1 MNTAGL
7 PASSRHRSPVRSL
20 VIGQLR
26 QHWAVLAA
34 GGSCMLGAIAMDL
47 LAPWPLKLIVDHVLL
62 SRPLPDNLRFL
73 APLFANSTT
82 AILGI
87 LSGLIAVIA
96 FLAGVFAYLQAFLTA
111 RVGYTVAHAVRHRT
125 FAALLALP
133 LSFHARNRSGELLSR
148 VTTDTALLRDVVTDW
163 SVRGASEVLLV
174 AGILVVMSVMNW
186 KLALIVMAAL
196 PLLYLAIR
204 GLSRAVRQSSRALRK
219 VDAALAA
226 QVTEVLAAPEL
237 VQAMDRTAL
246 EARRFEEQSLE
257 SSEAGMRAARITSAV
272 SRAVALTAALTT
284 AVIVFVGASLAANNT
299 VTPGDLLIFVAY
311 VAALF
316 KPVRDLGKLWTKL
329 ARASAGAER
338 LDEILSLEPAGIDAA
353 EAVPLVLA
361 EGSLVFDR
369 VTFGHTAD
377 TQVLRNASF
386 RIEGGEH
393 VAIVGPSGSGKSTIA
408 QLLLRLVE
416 PEAGLILVDDQPL
429 ALSTLDSVRRQIG
442 VAQQQGMFIGQTV
455 RDNIALGK
463 ADATDAEIEAAAR
476 LAGAHDFVQA
486 LPSGYDSRIGERGC
500 ALSGGQRQRL
510 CLARALLRGP
520 GILVLDEATSAV
532 DQDAALSLE
541 RALLASRRGRTTLV
555 IGHQF
560 ASFAHFDRVLMVEGG
575 VVRDVTER
583 YRRTGP
589 RTLHPEAIAS

>member
-1 MNTAGL
+1 
-7 PASSRHRSPVRSL
+7 
-20 VIGQLR
+20 
-26 QHWAVLAA
+26 
-34 GGSCMLGAIAMDL
+34 MLGAIAMDL

-62 SRPLPDNLRFL
+62 SRPLPGNLQFL
-73 APLFANSTT
+73 APLFAGSMTVT
-82 AILGI
+82 LGI
-87 LSGLIAVIA
+87 LSGLIAGIA

-125 FAALLALP
+125 FSALLALP

-163 SVRGASEVLLV
+163 SVRGVSELLLV
-174 AGILVVMSVMNW
+174 VGILVVMSMMNW

-226 QVTEVLAAPEL
+226 QVTEVLAVPEL
-237 VQAMDRTAL
+237 VQALDRTAL
-246 EARRFEEQSLE
+246 EARRFEEQSRE
-257 SSEAGMRAARITSAV
+257 SSDAGVHAARITSAV
-272 SRAVALTAALTT
+272 SRSVALTAALTT
-284 AVIVFVGASLAANNT
+284 AVIVFVGASLAASNA

-316 KPVRDLGKLWTKL
+316 KPIRDLGKLWTKL

-338 LDEILSLEPAGIDAA
+338 LDEVLSLDPVGNDAA
-353 EAVPLVLA
+353 DAVPLVVA
-361 EGSLVFDR
+361 EGSIVFDR
-369 VTFGHTAD
+369 VTFGHTAEYE
-377 TQVLRNASF
+377 VFSSVSF

-393 VAIVGPSGSGKSTIA
+393 VAVVGPSGSGKSTLA

-416 PEAGLILVDDQPL
+416 PAAGIILVDDQPL
-429 ALSTLDSVRRQIG
+429 AHCTLESVRRQVGI
-442 VAQQQGMFIGQTV
+442 AQQQGMFIGQSV

-463 ADATDAEIEAAAR
+463 PDATSAEIEAAAR
-476 LAGAHDFVQA
+476 LAGAHDFIEA
-486 LPSGYDSRIGERGC
+486 LPAGYDSRIGERGC

-510 CLARALLRGP
+510 CLARALIRRP
-520 GILVLDEATSAV
+520 GILILDETTSAV
-532 DQDAALSLE
+532 DEGAAASLE
-541 RALLASRRGRTTLV
+541 RAILASRRGRTTLV

-560 ASFAHFDRVLMVEGG
+560 ASFGHFDRILMVDGG
-575 VVRDVTER
+575 AVRDVTER
-583 YRRTGP
+583 YRKTTP
-589 RTLHPEAIAS
+589 RNRYPEVIAS